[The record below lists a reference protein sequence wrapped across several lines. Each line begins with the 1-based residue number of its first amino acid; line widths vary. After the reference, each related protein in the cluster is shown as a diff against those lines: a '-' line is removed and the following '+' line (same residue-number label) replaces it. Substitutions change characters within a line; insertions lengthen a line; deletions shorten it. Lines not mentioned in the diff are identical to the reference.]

1 LRILLQFPEGL
12 KEKACEIAEKL
23 EAEGN
28 EVFISAAPCFGA
40 CDIALA
46 EAEACRADKIIHY
59 GHAEFPLGKKAK
71 IPVEYV
77 EFRSDVDLKP
87 VVLKA
92 LEDPEFRKCAKV
104 GLITTV
110 QHVGKLGEVKAL
122 LEENGKTVLIGKH
135 GPKAKYDGQ
144 VLGCDATAAVNV
156 DGKVDCILYVGGGL
170 FHPIGAARACTKKV
184 LSADPFLGKIMW
196 LDEEKRRYEKRRRGA
211 LAAAVSAQRFGIIV
225 SVKPGQEN
233 LRAAVGL
240 KKAFERIG
248 RKAEILLTDIVNPE
262 SLANF
267 RCFDAY
273 VNTACPRIVIDDYM
287 RFEKPILN
295 FDDALELV
303 EELKK
308 SR

>member
-1 LRILLQFPEGL
+1 M
-12 KEKACEIAEKL
+12 KEKACEVAEKL
-23 EAEGN
+23 EAEGD
-28 EVFISAAPCFGA
+28 EVLISASPCFGA
-40 CDIALA
+40 CDIAFA
-46 EAEACRADKIIHY
+46 EAEACGAEKIIHY
-59 GHAEFPLGKKAK
+59 GHAEFPLGEKAR

-122 LEENGKTVLIGKH
+122 LEENGKIVLIGKH

-144 VLGCDATAAVNV
+144 VLGCDVAAAVNV
-156 DGKVDCILYVGGGL
+156 DGEVDCILYVGGGL
-170 FHPIGAARACTKKV
+170 FHPIGAALACKKRI
-184 LSADPFLGKIMW
+184 LSADPFLGRIMW
-196 LDEEKRRYEKRRRGA
+196 LDEEKRRWERRRRGA
-211 LAAAVSAQRFGIIV
+211 LAAAASARSFGIIV
-225 SVKPGQEN
+225 STKPGQEN
-233 LRAAVGL
+233 LRAAARL
-240 KKAFERIG
+240 KEALEGIG

-262 SLANF
+262 ALANF

-273 VNTACPRIVIDDYM
+273 VNTACPRIVIDDYA
-287 RFEKPILN
+287 RFEKPVLN
-295 FDDALELV
+295 LDDALELV

-308 SR
+308 SP